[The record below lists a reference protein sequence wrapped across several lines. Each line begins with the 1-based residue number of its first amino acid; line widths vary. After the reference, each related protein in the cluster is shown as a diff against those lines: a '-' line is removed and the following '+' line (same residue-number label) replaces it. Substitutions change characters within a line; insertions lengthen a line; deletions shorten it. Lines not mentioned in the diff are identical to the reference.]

1 MCHEQGTYTS
11 HEDGREKL
19 WIVVAEMNMIIDDV
33 VTSPTKLES
42 TSPNEQ
48 CVVSTS
54 PVP

>member
-33 VTSPTKLES
+33 VTLLLQEQLEHRLRLLLRY
-42 TSPNEQ
+42 PLML
-48 CVVSTS
+48 
-54 PVP
+54 